1 MVGSAAYAITATNI
15 ANGNIAQL
23 TYQSASGAT
32 SFVGTG
38 TLGQLL
44 VSAGSTSTGPVFT
57 NTASIWVGNSTVS
70 SNLRGGVTGSI
81 PYQSTSDTTVF
92 LAPGPL
98 GYVLSTQGPN
108 QAPIWTSA
116 AGLSAAN
123 AATATNIANGTIGQI
138 PYQTTAGNTA
148 FFGPGTSGQLLVSAG
163 STSTGPVFTNT
174 SSIMVGSAAYAIT
187 ATNISTGTAG
197 QLVYQTAPGI
207 TGFVSTGTA
216 GNVLVSNGTGA
227 PTFNNTL
234 TLAGTL
240 ASISTTTG
248 ALQVRG
254 GVGVGGSVYA
264 GNRIGF
270 VNTSN
275 VSTVYQFYNAA
286 TNSLDTVFG

>member
-1 MVGSAAYAITATNI
+1 
-15 ANGNIAQL
+15 
-23 TYQSASGAT
+23 
-32 SFVGTG
+32 
-38 TLGQLL
+38 
-44 VSAGSTSTGPVFT
+44 
-57 NTASIWVGNSTVS
+57 
-70 SNLRGGVTGSI
+70 
-81 PYQSTSDTTVF
+81 
-92 LAPGPL
+92 
-98 GYVLSTQGPN
+98 
-108 QAPIWTSA
+108 
-116 AGLSAAN
+116 
-123 AATATNIANGTIGQI
+123 
-138 PYQTTAGNTA
+138 
-148 FFGPGTSGQLLVSAG
+148 
-163 STSTGPVFTNT
+163 
-174 SSIMVGSAAYAIT
+174 MVGSAAYAIT

-197 QLVYQTAPGI
+197 QILYQIAPGI

-254 GVGVGGSVYA
+254 GIGVGGSVYA